1 MDITELTGT
10 ERELVIV
17 ALQALWRERTNA
29 YNTAWTVC
37 SLSGREI
44 PNADIFGVSE
54 VTKALTRLDVSYT
67 RLG

>member
-1 MDITELTGT
+1 MDINELTGT

-17 ALQALWRERTNA
+17 ALQALWRERTSA

-44 PNADIFGVSE
+44 PSADIFGVSE
-54 VTKALTRLDVSYT
+54 VTEALM
-67 RLG
+67 RLGVFFFR